1 MVYYMC
7 TPHVNIF
14 SLIMNFPPANFR
26 CRKTFQRNEI
36 VFLGFE
42 PGFFSLVVLAGS
54 YLEVEE
60 KVVIF

>member
-1 MVYYMC
+1 
-7 TPHVNIF
+7 
-14 SLIMNFPPANFR
+14 MNFPPANFR

-42 PGFFSLVVLAGS
+42 PGFFSLVVLAVC